1 MRRVL
6 TNDLYTAISNADV
19 HPETQG
25 MRIEYDTKDFNIS
38 AEYLESTDYTDYT
51 AYDVSDKKVTLTD
64 NQHTIVHNF
73 VKALHD
79 TEKDKQEAHK
89 AQF

>member
-6 TNDLYTAISNADV
+6 TQDLNNAISNADV

-38 AEYLESTDYTDYT
+38 AEYNEMADSFVYTSF
-51 AYDVSDKKVTLTD
+51 DVSDKKVTLTAD
-64 NQHTIVHNF
+64 QETIVKEF

-79 TEKDKQEAHK
+79 TNKDKDLQLRN
-89 AQF
+89 QF

>member
-6 TNDLYTAISNADV
+6 TNDLYTAINSADV

-38 AEYLESTDYTDYT
+38 AEYNEMADSFVYTS
-51 AYDVSDKKVTLTD
+51 YDVSDKKVTLTAD
-64 NQHTIVHNF
+64 QETIVKEF
-73 VKALHD
+73 VQALHD
-79 TEKDKQEAHK
+79 TEKDKQKSQE